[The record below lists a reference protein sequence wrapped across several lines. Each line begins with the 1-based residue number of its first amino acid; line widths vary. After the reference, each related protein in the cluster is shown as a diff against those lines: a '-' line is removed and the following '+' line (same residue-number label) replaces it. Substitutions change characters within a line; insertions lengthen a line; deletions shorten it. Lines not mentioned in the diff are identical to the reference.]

1 MTSWFQDF
9 QMLLLEFNHILSH
22 NDSVQRYKGK
32 FEQDEIF
39 CEYSLRPNMELLT
52 LFSPINMINPAR

>member
-1 MTSWFQDF
+1 
-9 QMLLLEFNHILSH
+9 MLLLEFNYILSH

-32 FEQDEIF
+32 LEQDEIF

-52 LFSPINMINPAR
+52 LFSPINMNNPAR